1 LIELMI
7 ALASVAIL
15 SSVAYPSYR
24 QYVQRT
30 ERAQARVVLLE
41 ARQFMERFYAAN
53 GTYAG
58 AVLPRELTTAPA
70 GLIQQGASA
79 ADPDAPVDR
88 SRYATRYAIRIAAGS
103 ATANGYRLSAKPVM
117 DDECGD
123 LGLDQAGRQTAAGA
137 SVPGASVTVQACW
150 R

>member
-88 SRYATRYAIRIAAGS
+88 SRYVIRIAAES